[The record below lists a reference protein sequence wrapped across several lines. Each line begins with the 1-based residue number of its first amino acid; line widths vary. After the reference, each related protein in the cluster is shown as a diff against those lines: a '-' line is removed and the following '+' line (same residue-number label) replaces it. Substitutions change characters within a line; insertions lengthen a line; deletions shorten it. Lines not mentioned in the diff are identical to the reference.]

1 MKVKNTDKE
10 KQNGT
15 KTQLTDN
22 KEQIS
27 VGSKYLAKF
36 SLRWWIWVLCGY
48 LLNRAFIFLFGAI
61 GWFIFLIPF
70 LFGTF
75 IYLEYMKK
83 RDKI

>member
-1 MKVKNTDKE
+1 MKKNYTNKE
-10 KQNGT
+10 KQNDT
-15 KTQLTDN
+15 KAQVTDN

-36 SLRWWIWVLCGY
+36 SLRWWIWVLCAY
-48 LLNRAFIFLFGAI
+48 LLGQLFSFLFGAI
-61 GWFIFLIPF
+61 GWFISSIP
-70 LFGTF
+70 LFIGTF

>member
-1 MKVKNTDKE
+1 MKKNYTNKE
-10 KQNGT
+10 KQNDT
-15 KTQLTDN
+15 KAQVTDN

-48 LLNRAFIFLFGAI
+48 LLGQALSFLFGAI
-61 GWFIFLIPF
+61 GWFISLIPF